1 MYISCKIFSQ
11 IALCCLFPMLLT
23 ATNVDS
29 LKRVLAQQQGLA
41 RLPTLFCLCNA
52 DVRPTLDSQ
61 QVLEYAHELIALA
74 AQRRDTAAWVEGY
87 ICAATKQQSGKHHES
102 AEIWLKPARQLAAHR
117 PDLLARVHFWK
128 GEFFRYTGASDSALA
143 YLGRSMNLLAP
154 RGMPQE
160 YRIKSA
166 SQIMFILSERNE
178 KPVVDSM
185 AQLVLSWSETPSDSA
200 EALRG
205 IATAIENLGRSDGAL
220 SAFLQA
226 YQIEKRLNNS
236 LLAAY
241 NLRQVANILRDQK
254 QYVQAIQ
261 YYEEAIKL
269 LQGSQNTNNLAS
281 IYHSLAL
288 LYKQTGQLEVALRYG
303 NMALSLKQKGGRI
316 KRQVTSAMLVA
327 ELYHITN
334 QYAACLDLCR
344 EYLPWA
350 DQLHYDIAISK
361 MAFLAAM
368 SAHRLG
374 AKEEALLF
382 LKKGDAAIVQLTT
395 LEVMPAAYQL
405 ATEAY
410 AQLGLYQ
417 QAYQYQVKFQ
427 HVQDSIFSMEKSK
440 AIAETEARYET
451 EKKEHRIAALAKEN
465 QIKATQQYALLGCL
479 ALLAAFA
486 TALWFN
492 ARARQRHN
500 RELTQTNE
508 ALSRKN
514 QEVETLLREIHHRV
528 KNNLQI
534 VTSLLR
540 MQARKTRDPHALEAL
555 NASQT
560 RVRSMSLLHQRLYQS
575 DALKDIPMRPYLT
588 DLATVLLDAYQS
600 EDQEIA
606 LDIAVDDISL
616 DVDVAVPVGLIA
628 NELLTNALK
637 HAFSQQRQGQLNLS
651 FAQQANGF
659 RLEVA
664 DNGVGFPIKDSK
676 PSSPNLGFGLDLVE
690 TLSEKLH
697 GQITYQN
704 GHGSRVTLTVQNIPT
719 SQHQDHG

>member
-1 MYISCKIFSQ
+1 MHISCKISSQ
-11 IALCCLFPMLLT
+11 IALCCLFPVLLT

-29 LKRVLAQQQGLA
+29 LKRVLSQQQGTA
-41 RLPTLFCLCNA
+41 RLPTLLCLCNTA
-52 DVRPTLDSQ
+52 VRPTLDSQ

-87 ICAATKQQSGKHHES
+87 ICAATKQQDGRYSTSTEM
-102 AEIWLKPARQLAAHR
+102 WLGPARQLAAHR
-117 PDLLARVHFWK
+117 PDLLARIHYWK
-128 GEFFRYTGASDSALA
+128 GEFFRYAGKSDSALA
-143 YLGRSMNLLAP
+143 YFGRSMNLLEQ

-160 YRIKSA
+160 YRIRGA
-166 SQIMFILSERNE
+166 GQTMFLLSERNE
-178 KPVVDSM
+178 KHTVDSL
-185 AQLVLSWSETPSDSA
+185 ARLVLIWSETPRDSA
-200 EALRG
+200 EAFRG
-205 IATAIENLGRSDGAL
+205 IAAAMENLGHSDGAL

-226 YQIEKRLNNS
+226 YQIEKRLNNT
-236 LLAAY
+236 LFAAY

-254 QYVQAIQ
+254 QYAQAIQ

-269 LQGSQNTNNLAS
+269 LQGSPNTNSLAS

-288 LYKQTGQLEVALRYG
+288 LHKQTGQLETALRYG
-303 NMALSLKQKGGRI
+303 NMALNLKQKGGRI
-316 KRQVTSAMLVA
+316 RRQVTSAMLVA
-327 ELYHITN
+327 ELYHIMN
-334 QYAACLDLCR
+334 QYSACLDLCR

-350 DQLHYDIAISK
+350 NQLQYDIAISK
-361 MAFLAAM
+361 LAFLAAM

-382 LKKGDAAIVQLTT
+382 LKKGDAAAKQVAT

-417 QAYQYQVKFQ
+417 QAYQYQIKFQ
-427 HVQDSIFSMEKSK
+427 HAQDSIFSMEKSK

-451 EKKEHRIAALAKEN
+451 EKKEQRIAALAKEN
-465 QIKATQQYALLGCL
+465 QIKATQQYALLGGVALLSAL
-479 ALLAAFA
+479 ALVLG
-486 TALWFN
+486 FN

-500 RELTQTNE
+500 KVLTQTNE

-540 MQARKTRDPHALEAL
+540 MQARKIRDPHALEAL
-555 NASQT
+555 NASQA
-560 RVRSMSLLHQRLYQS
+560 RVRSMSLLHQRLYQG

-588 DLATVLLDAYQS
+588 DLATVLLDSYQS
-600 EDQEIA
+600 EDQNIA

-616 DVDVAVPVGLIA
+616 DVDTAVPVGLIA

-637 HAFSQQRQGQLNLS
+637 HAFSQQQQGQLNLS
-651 FAQQANGF
+651 FAKQANGF

-676 PSSPNLGFGLDLVE
+676 PSAANIGFGLDLVE

-697 GQITYQN
+697 GQIIYQN
-704 GHGSRVTLTVQNIPT
+704 GQGSRVTLIVQNIPT
-719 SQHQDHG
+719 SQYQDHG